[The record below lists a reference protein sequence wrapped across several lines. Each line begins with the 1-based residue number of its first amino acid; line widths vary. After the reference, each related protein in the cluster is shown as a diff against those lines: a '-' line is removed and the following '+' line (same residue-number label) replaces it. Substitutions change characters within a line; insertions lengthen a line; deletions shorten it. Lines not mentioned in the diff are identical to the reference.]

1 MCNIVHFCCV
11 YTRHDSDLTAGI
23 ENELDMTILLFC
35 ISRIK
40 SPDTCSSISRAA
52 YAMKIIYIYI
62 YIYIYIWSKYTW
74 SNRSVFFHFS
84 YTHTYRNNF
93 RCVYGSTVCLLFR
106 PSTLHSYSSSWDVVA
121 PVWTVLIPT
130 ENPLLG
136 YVISDTDQYLGL

>member
-62 YIYIYIWSKYTW
+62 YTYMVKIYMVKSIGILPFQLYPHLQK
-74 SNRSVFFHFS
+74 
-84 YTHTYRNNF
+84 
-93 RCVYGSTVCLLFR
+93 
-106 PSTLHSYSSSWDVVA
+106 
-121 PVWTVLIPT
+121 
-130 ENPLLG
+130 
-136 YVISDTDQYLGL
+136 